1 MDALEFTARHGQ
13 VARLLGT
20 AGQQHGVELGHEL
33 LGADGFLGPVGDLG
47 VFAQAV
53 LARHQHAG
61 TDLDAFG
68 HELLDAAV
76 DVRLLQDRKSTR
88 LNSSHLVISYAV
100 FCLKKKK
107 KTVTGHPWPYTEFV
121 LDRLYALQNAE
132 ASRLTV
138 YLLDVLGLT
147 SVRRAHFLPH
157 MTTVLKLS

>member
-107 KTVTGHPWPYTEFV
+107 KTISGHLFRRILRE
-121 LDRLYALQNAE
+121 
-132 ASRLTV
+132 
-138 YLLDVLGLT
+138 LT
-147 SVRRAHFLPH
+147 SVTARVFALRFYVVFAAKTGATHVFDSVFEILWPGASH
-157 MTTVLKLS
+157 TTLS